1 MAEETVTLYRA
12 VDMHEVSVIDAL
24 RFRAFPPRRDSYHYP
39 HPTTEEK
46 SARELAQNMLNRL
59 GSKMSYVLDFQV
71 KKSFA
76 DTLKLDPHD
85 EVLIIENL
93 DELNLNIVE
102 LIGVLARYEA
112 ATPEGKK

>member
-1 MAEETVTLYRA
+1 M
-12 VDMHEVSVIDAL
+12 
-24 RFRAFPPRRDSYHYP
+24 
-39 HPTTEEK
+39 
-46 SARELAQNMLNRL
+46 NRL
-59 GSKMSYVLDFQV
+59 GSEMSYVLDFQV